1 MAESNFYAWRREIAL
16 RDREST
22 AATGRDGKV
31 KQAKGSPAFVPVTV
45 NGRPEHEAGIVLERT
60 GGMRLRLPESIA
72 AERLAAIV
80 RALEC
85 EVAS

>member
-1 MAESNFYAWRREIAL
+1 LAESNFYAWRREIAL

-22 AATGRDGKV
+22 AATGRDDTV
-31 KQAKGSPAFVPVTV
+31 KQAKASPAFVPLTAG
-45 NGRPEHEAGIVLERT
+45 GRPEREAGIVLERT

-80 RALEC
+80 RALES
-85 EVAS
+85 EEAS